1 MNSRIV
7 LKASDVASIL
17 GRNQYKPRQ
26 DVLNDL
32 WKKYAPQTFTGKTK
46 KDKAEEALSVS
57 SEAQAVLATALN
69 TKAKDSHDV
78 QKIFSEALE
87 KVNSDTKLSAS
98 QKAEVAEHLRSKVYT
113 THGTRS
119 EDKTAEK
126 VDELKMEV
134 EEIKKECKVAE
145 MNVQKAENEAVVAV
159 AAVASLTEAVK
170 TAEKE
175 AVMAIAAVAPLTKA
189 VKEVNQVYTNA
200 LKNNSGVEEAC
211 KVKEEVERK
220 QNEAREKARVA
231 EKKKKELEMKEKEAR
246 ERARIAQELR
256 DIENENLRKFK
267 IMVEKKSEVADKLPG
282 NLKRDN
288 AFYTHDVCELG
299 DKKFVVVGKIDRIE
313 ERPDGSK
320 VLVEIKNRTNR
331 LFRKVPEYEMI
342 QVQMYLQM
350 LGLAHARLVE
360 QYNNQVLSHDIT
372 RDEEMWANVIVPGLE
387 EFCHELNDCME
398 S

>member
-7 LKASDVASIL
+7 LKASDVAAIL

-46 KDKAEEALSVS
+46 KDKADEALSVS

-87 KVNSDTKLSAS
+87 KVNSDTKLSKE

-126 VDELKMEV
+126 VAIQE
-134 EEIKKECKVAE
+134 
-145 MNVQKAENEAVVAV
+145 NV
-159 AAVASLTEAVK
+159 SWVK
-170 TAEKE
+170 
-175 AVMAIAAVAPLTKA
+175 
-189 VKEVNQVYTNA
+189 
-200 LKNNSGVEEAC
+200 
-211 KVKEEVERK
+211 
-220 QNEAREKARVA
+220 
-231 EKKKKELEMKEKEAR
+231 
-246 ERARIAQELR
+246 
-256 DIENENLRKFK
+256 
-267 IMVEKKSEVADKLPG
+267 
-282 NLKRDN
+282 DN

-320 VLVEIKNRTNR
+320 VLVEIKNRANR

-360 QYNNQVLSHDIT
+360 QYNNQVASHDIT

>member
-7 LKASDVASIL
+7 LKASDVAAIL
-17 GRNQYKPRQ
+17 GRNQFKPRQ

-69 TKAKDSHDV
+69 TKAKDSLEV
-78 QKIFSEALE
+78 QKIYSEALE
-87 KVNSDTKLSAS
+87 KVNSDTKLSKE
-98 QKAEVAEHLRSKVYT
+98 QKAEVAEHLRSRVYT

-126 VDELKMEV
+126 VAIQE
-134 EEIKKECKVAE
+134 
-145 MNVQKAENEAVVAV
+145 NV
-159 AAVASLTEAVK
+159 SWVK
-170 TAEKE
+170 
-175 AVMAIAAVAPLTKA
+175 
-189 VKEVNQVYTNA
+189 
-200 LKNNSGVEEAC
+200 
-211 KVKEEVERK
+211 
-220 QNEAREKARVA
+220 
-231 EKKKKELEMKEKEAR
+231 
-246 ERARIAQELR
+246 
-256 DIENENLRKFK
+256 
-267 IMVEKKSEVADKLPG
+267 
-282 NLKRDN
+282 DN

-350 LGLAHARLVE
+350 LGLVHARLVE

-372 RDEEMWANVIVPGLE
+372 RDEEMWANVIVPGLK
-387 EFCHELNDCME
+387 EFCEELNQCLGE
-398 S
+398 

>member
-26 DVLNDL
+26 EVLNDL

-46 KDKAEEALSVS
+46 KDVADEALSVS
-57 SEAQAVLATALN
+57 SEAQTVLATAVN
-69 TKAKDSHDV
+69 TKAKDSLEV
-78 QKIFSEALE
+78 QKIYKEAVQ

-98 QKAEVAEHLRSKVYT
+98 QKVDVIDHLRSRVYT

-126 VDELKMEV
+126 VAVQE
-134 EEIKKECKVAE
+134 
-145 MNVQKAENEAVVAV
+145 NV
-159 AAVASLTEAVK
+159 SWVK
-170 TAEKE
+170 D
-175 AVMAIAAVAPLTKA
+175 
-189 VKEVNQVYTNA
+189 
-200 LKNNSGVEEAC
+200 NS
-211 KVKEEVERK
+211 
-220 QNEAREKARVA
+220 
-231 EKKKKELEMKEKEAR
+231 
-246 ERARIAQELR
+246 
-256 DIENENLRKFK
+256 
-267 IMVEKKSEVADKLPG
+267 
-282 NLKRDN
+282 
-288 AFYTHDVCELG
+288 FYTHDVCELG

-342 QVQMYLQM
+342 QVQVYLHM

-360 QYNNQVLSHDIT
+360 QYNNQVASHDIT
-372 RDEEMWANVIVPGLE
+372 RDEEMWQNVIVPGLE
-387 EFCHELNDCME
+387 EFCQELYQCLTPTE
-398 S
+398 SS

>member
-26 DVLNDL
+26 EVLNDL
-32 WKKYAPQTFTGKTK
+32 WKKYAPHTFTGKTK

-69 TKAKDSHDV
+69 TKAKDSLEV
-78 QKIFSEALE
+78 QMIFSEALE
-87 KVNSDTKLSAS
+87 KVNSDSKLSAT

-126 VDELKMEV
+126 VAVQE
-134 EEIKKECKVAE
+134 
-145 MNVQKAENEAVVAV
+145 NV
-159 AAVASLTEAVK
+159 TWVK
-170 TAEKE
+170 
-175 AVMAIAAVAPLTKA
+175 
-189 VKEVNQVYTNA
+189 
-200 LKNNSGVEEAC
+200 
-211 KVKEEVERK
+211 
-220 QNEAREKARVA
+220 
-231 EKKKKELEMKEKEAR
+231 
-246 ERARIAQELR
+246 
-256 DIENENLRKFK
+256 
-267 IMVEKKSEVADKLPG
+267 
-282 NLKRDN
+282 DN
-288 AFYTHDVCELG
+288 AFYTHDVCQLG

-331 LFRKVPEYEMI
+331 LFRKVVDYEMI
-342 QVQMYLQM
+342 QVQVYLQM

-360 QYNNQVLSHDIT
+360 QYNNQVLSHEIT
-372 RDEEMWANVIVPGLE
+372 RDEEMWQNVIVPGLE
-387 EFCHELNDCME
+387 EFCQELHQCLTPPE
-398 S
+398 SS

>member
-7 LKASDVASIL
+7 LKASDVAAIL
-17 GRNQYKPRQ
+17 GRNQFQPRQ

-32 WKKYAPQTFTGKTK
+32 WKKYAPKTFTGKTK
-46 KDKAEEALSVS
+46 NDKAEEALRASDTARV
-57 SEAQAVLATALN
+57 VLANALN

-87 KVNSDTKLSAS
+87 KVNSDTKLNAT
-98 QKAEVAEHLRSKVYT
+98 QKAEVAEHLRSRVYT

-119 EDKTAEK
+119 EDKTSQKVEAE
-126 VDELKMEV
+126 E
-134 EEIKKECKVAE
+134 
-145 MNVQKAENEAVVAV
+145 NVKW
-159 AAVASLTEAVK
+159 VK
-170 TAEKE
+170 
-175 AVMAIAAVAPLTKA
+175 
-189 VKEVNQVYTNA
+189 
-200 LKNNSGVEEAC
+200 
-211 KVKEEVERK
+211 
-220 QNEAREKARVA
+220 
-231 EKKKKELEMKEKEAR
+231 
-246 ERARIAQELR
+246 
-256 DIENENLRKFK
+256 
-267 IMVEKKSEVADKLPG
+267 
-282 NLKRDN
+282 DN

-342 QVQMYLQM
+342 QVQVYLQM

-387 EFCHELNDCME
+387 EFCYELNDCME

>member
-26 DVLNDL
+26 EVLNDL
-32 WKKYAPQTFTGKTK
+32 WKKYAPHTFTGKTK

-69 TKAKDSHDV
+69 TKAKDSLEV

-87 KVNSDTKLSAS
+87 KVNSDSKLSAT

-126 VDELKMEV
+126 VAVQE
-134 EEIKKECKVAE
+134 
-145 MNVQKAENEAVVAV
+145 NV
-159 AAVASLTEAVK
+159 TWVK
-170 TAEKE
+170 
-175 AVMAIAAVAPLTKA
+175 
-189 VKEVNQVYTNA
+189 
-200 LKNNSGVEEAC
+200 
-211 KVKEEVERK
+211 
-220 QNEAREKARVA
+220 
-231 EKKKKELEMKEKEAR
+231 
-246 ERARIAQELR
+246 
-256 DIENENLRKFK
+256 
-267 IMVEKKSEVADKLPG
+267 
-282 NLKRDN
+282 DN
-288 AFYTHDVCELG
+288 AFYTHDVCQLG

-331 LFRKVPEYEMI
+331 LFRRVVDYEMI
-342 QVQMYLQM
+342 QVQVYLQM

-360 QYNNQVLSHDIT
+360 QYNNQVLSHEIT
-372 RDEEMWANVIVPGLE
+372 RDEEMWTNVIVPGLE
-387 EFCHELNDCME
+387 EFCSELYQCLSPPE
-398 S
+398 SS

>member
-7 LKASDVASIL
+7 LKASDVAAIL

-46 KDKAEEALSVS
+46 KDKADEALSVS

-87 KVNSDTKLSAS
+87 KVNSDTKLSKE

-126 VDELKMEV
+126 VAIQE
-134 EEIKKECKVAE
+134 
-145 MNVQKAENEAVVAV
+145 NV
-159 AAVASLTEAVK
+159 TWVK
-170 TAEKE
+170 
-175 AVMAIAAVAPLTKA
+175 
-189 VKEVNQVYTNA
+189 
-200 LKNNSGVEEAC
+200 
-211 KVKEEVERK
+211 
-220 QNEAREKARVA
+220 
-231 EKKKKELEMKEKEAR
+231 
-246 ERARIAQELR
+246 
-256 DIENENLRKFK
+256 
-267 IMVEKKSEVADKLPG
+267 
-282 NLKRDN
+282 DN

-320 VLVEIKNRTNR
+320 VLVEIKNRANR

-360 QYNNQVLSHDIT
+360 QYNNQVASHDIT

>member
-7 LKASDVASIL
+7 LRASDVAAIL
-17 GRNQYKPRQ
+17 GRNQFKPRQ

-69 TKAKDSHDV
+69 TKAKDSHEV
-78 QKIFSEALE
+78 QKIYSEALE
-87 KVNSDTKLSAS
+87 KVNSDTKLNAT

-126 VDELKMEV
+126 VAIQE
-134 EEIKKECKVAE
+134 
-145 MNVQKAENEAVVAV
+145 NV
-159 AAVASLTEAVK
+159 SWVK
-170 TAEKE
+170 
-175 AVMAIAAVAPLTKA
+175 
-189 VKEVNQVYTNA
+189 
-200 LKNNSGVEEAC
+200 
-211 KVKEEVERK
+211 
-220 QNEAREKARVA
+220 
-231 EKKKKELEMKEKEAR
+231 
-246 ERARIAQELR
+246 
-256 DIENENLRKFK
+256 
-267 IMVEKKSEVADKLPG
+267 
-282 NLKRDN
+282 DN

-320 VLVEIKNRTNR
+320 VLVEIKNRANR

>member
-7 LKASDVASIL
+7 LRASDVAAII
-17 GRNQYKPRQ
+17 GRNKYKPRNEVF
-26 DVLNDL
+26 DDL

-46 KDKAEEALSVS
+46 KDKAEEALSASDAARV
-57 SEAQAVLATALN
+57 VLASALN

-87 KVNSDTKLSAS
+87 KVNSDTKLNAT

-126 VDELKMEV
+126 VAIQE
-134 EEIKKECKVAE
+134 
-145 MNVQKAENEAVVAV
+145 NVKW
-159 AAVASLTEAVK
+159 VK
-170 TAEKE
+170 
-175 AVMAIAAVAPLTKA
+175 
-189 VKEVNQVYTNA
+189 
-200 LKNNSGVEEAC
+200 
-211 KVKEEVERK
+211 
-220 QNEAREKARVA
+220 
-231 EKKKKELEMKEKEAR
+231 
-246 ERARIAQELR
+246 
-256 DIENENLRKFK
+256 
-267 IMVEKKSEVADKLPG
+267 
-282 NLKRDN
+282 DN

-350 LGLAHARLVE
+350 LGLVHARLVE
-360 QYNNQVLSHDIT
+360 QYNNQVASHDIT

>member
-7 LKASDVASIL
+7 LKASDVAAIL

-46 KDKAEEALSVS
+46 KDKADEALSVS

-87 KVNSDTKLSAS
+87 KVNSDTKLNAT

-126 VDELKMEV
+126 VAIQE
-134 EEIKKECKVAE
+134 
-145 MNVQKAENEAVVAV
+145 NV
-159 AAVASLTEAVK
+159 SWVK
-170 TAEKE
+170 
-175 AVMAIAAVAPLTKA
+175 
-189 VKEVNQVYTNA
+189 
-200 LKNNSGVEEAC
+200 
-211 KVKEEVERK
+211 
-220 QNEAREKARVA
+220 
-231 EKKKKELEMKEKEAR
+231 
-246 ERARIAQELR
+246 
-256 DIENENLRKFK
+256 
-267 IMVEKKSEVADKLPG
+267 
-282 NLKRDN
+282 DN

-320 VLVEIKNRTNR
+320 VLVEIKNRANR

-360 QYNNQVLSHDIT
+360 QYNNQVASHDIT

>member
-1 MNSRIV
+1 MRQLVYAIPHDATRWCVLRIVTDVMGLTNGSFNILGRQLTWRNRFCNRQYVHYLLREDTFLLCKMNSRIV
-7 LKASDVASIL
+7 LKASDVAAIL
-17 GRNQYKPRQ
+17 GRHQYKPRQ

-78 QKIFSEALE
+78 QKIYSEALE
-87 KVNSDTKLSAS
+87 KVNSDTKLNAT

-119 EDKTAEK
+119 EDSTSHKVEAE
-126 VDELKMEV
+126 E
-134 EEIKKECKVAE
+134 
-145 MNVQKAENEAVVAV
+145 NVKW
-159 AAVASLTEAVK
+159 VK
-170 TAEKE
+170 
-175 AVMAIAAVAPLTKA
+175 
-189 VKEVNQVYTNA
+189 
-200 LKNNSGVEEAC
+200 
-211 KVKEEVERK
+211 
-220 QNEAREKARVA
+220 
-231 EKKKKELEMKEKEAR
+231 
-246 ERARIAQELR
+246 
-256 DIENENLRKFK
+256 
-267 IMVEKKSEVADKLPG
+267 
-282 NLKRDN
+282 DN

-299 DKKFVVVGKIDRIE
+299 EKKFVVVGKIDRIE

-342 QVQMYLQM
+342 QVQVYLQM
-350 LGLAHARLVE
+350 LGLVHARLVE

-372 RDEEMWANVIVPGLE
+372 RDEEMWQNVIVPGLE

>member
-7 LKASDVASIL
+7 LKASDVAAFL
-17 GRNQYKPRQ
+17 GRNPFKPRQ
-26 DVLNDL
+26 EVLNDL

-87 KVNSDTKLSAS
+87 KVNSDTKLNAT

-126 VDELKMEV
+126 VAIQE
-134 EEIKKECKVAE
+134 
-145 MNVQKAENEAVVAV
+145 NV
-159 AAVASLTEAVK
+159 SWVK
-170 TAEKE
+170 
-175 AVMAIAAVAPLTKA
+175 
-189 VKEVNQVYTNA
+189 
-200 LKNNSGVEEAC
+200 
-211 KVKEEVERK
+211 
-220 QNEAREKARVA
+220 
-231 EKKKKELEMKEKEAR
+231 
-246 ERARIAQELR
+246 
-256 DIENENLRKFK
+256 
-267 IMVEKKSEVADKLPG
+267 
-282 NLKRDN
+282 DN

-320 VLVEIKNRTNR
+320 VLVEIKNRANR